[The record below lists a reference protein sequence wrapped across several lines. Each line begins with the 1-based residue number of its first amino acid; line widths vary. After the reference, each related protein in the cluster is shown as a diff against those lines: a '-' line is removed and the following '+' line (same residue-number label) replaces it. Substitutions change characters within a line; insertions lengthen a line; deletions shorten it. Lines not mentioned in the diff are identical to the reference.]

1 MVGKLR
7 LSKVR
12 LSKVRLFRTPYFLQ
26 LQFMERGKRGLNG
39 AVALQLAALAPNS
52 DLASASNPKA
62 EEEIAKVWKSKMLR
76 VQLEP
81 IVQVGLNKIKP
92 TRLNLT

>member
-1 MVGKLR
+1 
-7 LSKVR
+7 
-12 LSKVRLFRTPYFLQ
+12 
-26 LQFMERGKRGLNG
+26 MERGWRGLNG
-39 AVALQLAALAPNS
+39 AAAPQLAALVPRS

-62 EEEIAKVWKSKMLR
+62 EEETAKVWKSKMLL
-76 VQLEP
+76 VQLER